1 MFSRPMVRYL
11 ILLCFAVSAS
21 QNALASCAPWLKH
34 DLKQLHSGK
43 PLDVCAVTAGKP
55 LLLVNVHKNDAWT
68 TDGKAAAD
76 KRYSPWSM
84 VLVNEYLPLLV
95 VAHNLVLSKRG
106 KLAAA
111 SVKVLSTFAGMHRTL
126 THYTTH
132 GTTVD

>member
-55 LLLVNVHKNDAWT
+55 LLLVNTASHCEDLRPRCWYLLPPSRVLGDDQRPKDPSQKTKSQNQNQGQRAKSKMEGKDISNMNKNDI
-68 TDGKAAAD
+68 
-76 KRYSPWSM
+76 KRI
-84 VLVNEYLPLLV
+84 
-95 VAHNLVLSKRG
+95 A
-106 KLAAA
+106 
-111 SVKVLSTFAGMHRTL
+111 
-126 THYTTH
+126 
-132 GTTVD
+132 